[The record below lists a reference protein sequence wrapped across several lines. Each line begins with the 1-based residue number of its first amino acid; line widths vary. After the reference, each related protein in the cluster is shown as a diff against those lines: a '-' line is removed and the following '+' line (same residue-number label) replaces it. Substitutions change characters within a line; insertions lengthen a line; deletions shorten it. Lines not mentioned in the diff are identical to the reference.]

1 MLTKIFYT
9 FKDPFGS
16 KYKLL
21 INGIEIVIFKQTKN
35 PKALTYYSQAIDF
48 IYGNLEDYNPMKS
61 VISLSW
67 SN

>member
-35 PKALTYYSQAIDF
+35 PKALTCYSQAIDF
-48 IYGNLEDYNPMKS
+48 IYENLEDYNPMKS
-61 VISLSW
+61 VISLS
-67 SN
+67 